1 MRITNIRFAQK
12 VNLGSDES
20 IEFEAE
26 AVIAEDD
33 SIDASTKQLAEY
45 VVWNAQKPIR
55 DGKARQYRAVLAD
68 PQAPAPKQAEAKK
81 WLEMYEARKAAV
93 EAL

>member
-12 VNLGSDES
+12 VNLGSNES

-45 VVWNAQKPIR
+45 VDWNAQ
-55 DGKARQYRAVLAD
+55 
-68 PQAPAPKQAEAKK
+68 
-81 WLEMYEARKAAV
+81 
-93 EAL
+93 